1 MTTDKNIET
10 RVYYY
15 CLDVILCSSSNE
27 LDVNNIQSTHCTKP
41 IKRRTPVKDP
51 PSIEMN
57 SEGVGSFGLSVK
69 SFLSE
74 HDKEIPLS
82 KIPVKC
88 LSFIDFVRHF
98 VLSGMLGLRGAVA
111 FALALRNTKSVPR
124 QMMLTSVLIVVLVT
138 VIVNGGATM
147 SVLSFL
153 KIR

>member
-1 MTTDKNIET
+1 MTRKYLLA
-10 RVYYY
+10 R
-15 CLDVILCSSSNE
+15 
-27 LDVNNIQSTHCTKP
+27 
-41 IKRRTPVKDP
+41 
-51 PSIEMN
+51 M
-57 SEGVGSFGLSVK
+57 
-69 SFLSE
+69 
-74 HDKEIPLS
+74 
-82 KIPVKC
+82 PVKC

-111 FALALRNTKSVPR
+111 FALAMRNTKSVPR